1 MSKFCSTKNILEIIE
16 LHTKE
21 KRRHFELLPLYLH
34 ILDGDIAFPN
44 HAGCT
49 KGLEVL

>member
-1 MSKFCSTKNILEIIE
+1 
-16 LHTKE
+16 
-21 KRRHFELLPLYLH
+21 LLPLYLH

-49 KGLEVL
+49 KGLEVLWLNEQLEVLWLNERLEVLWLN